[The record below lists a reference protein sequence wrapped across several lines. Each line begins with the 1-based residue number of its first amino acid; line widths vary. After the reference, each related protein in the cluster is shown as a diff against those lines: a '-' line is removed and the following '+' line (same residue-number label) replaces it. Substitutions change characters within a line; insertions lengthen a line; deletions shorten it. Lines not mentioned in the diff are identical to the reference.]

1 MKRTPERVAWIVL
14 LLSFAFFCLII
25 VAIPLGIRWYLLYA
39 QQEHKA
45 SVESLMGTVIV
56 EPPVGR
62 GPTPL
67 SKGQSM
73 VVSEGTVIRLDEN
86 SGAAIT
92 FFDHSFVRLFDETT
106 VRLDRLRSPRYQ
118 MSPLPNMVYFSLS
131 GGRVQIGTAFSL
143 TVPLDFRVTT
153 LQSESRLDA
162 DGSYALEASN
172 ERSEVTTY
180 RGYAH
185 VSAAGEEVLLG
196 PRQRTQVALNQAPRS
211 ATGMARNL
219 VVNGD
224 FLEPLDESWRAYN
237 DQGTDGGAADGQAQV
252 ITDEGRRAARFL
264 RTDAQG
270 NHCETV
276 LEQALDRQLPDQMTT
291 LVVRAMVKVRYQGLS
306 GGGYLSSEYPLMIRL
321 IYRDV
326 YDSETE
332 WVQGFYYQ
340 NDAGNPTMYGLQVPQ
355 DRWYYFESDDLL
367 EQLPLRPYKL
377 VRLRIYASGWDYESL
392 ISDFSLI
399 VE

>member
-1 MKRTPERVAWIVL
+1 
-14 LLSFAFFCLII
+14 
-25 VAIPLGIRWYLLYA
+25 
-39 QQEHKA
+39 
-45 SVESLMGTVIV
+45 
-56 EPPVGR
+56 
-62 GPTPL
+62 
-67 SKGQSM
+67 
-73 VVSEGTVIRLDEN
+73 
-86 SGAAIT
+86 
-92 FFDHSFVRLFDETT
+92 
-106 VRLDRLRSPRYQ
+106 
-118 MSPLPNMVYFSLS
+118 
-131 GGRVQIGTAFSL
+131 
-143 TVPLDFRVTT
+143 
-153 LQSESRLDA
+153 
-162 DGSYALEASN
+162 
-172 ERSEVTTY
+172 
-180 RGYAH
+180 
-185 VSAAGEEVLLG
+185 
-196 PRQRTQVALNQAPRS
+196 
-211 ATGMARNL
+211 
-219 VVNGD
+219 
-224 FLEPLDESWRAYN
+224 
-237 DQGTDGGAADGQAQV
+237 
-252 ITDEGRRAARFL
+252 L